1 MLVRPRDSFRY
12 LRHLSLNTYHR
23 LRAQP
28 GFAKT
33 LAAVFTHAT
42 QLETLSLSDGEI
54 LEVDQHVGDAF
65 VQMKSLRVL
74 KIGDFS
80 TQTIGLLAKMQTPLV
95 CIHANFTR
103 SIFDRVDPV
112 PILAPFS
119 DSLRHVAVTWVD
131 FTSSETQFPH
141 VVSLDTELCA
151 PEGLEEIVQCFP
163 NLQELYMDTGG
174 EELWSNSEIEE
185 LRPPNWQSQ
194 AVHTWPSLSS
204 LSGSVATLYVL
215 GVRCHV
221 AHIDVSCDILRKP
234 IDGERLAAV
243 LIDARPISLSLQ
255 LQAWE
260 LDVASLVQYLLPAKD
275 SLVKLTLR
283 IRFRGEQYED
293 PGPHIYA
300 MLETLSVLSLR
311 TIDIWVDWER
321 DWDRSVR
328 ASGWRFSPDA
338 QSESSDIEEPQQT
351 IADLDLTAIALQA
364 ARSIPTLQFAVID
377 GKYPLWT
384 TFYKVCRD
392 VNGHGQQGAATVV
405 ELEQASRE
413 REELWKEKHTQRA
426 AECHPG
432 CSVYYL

>member
-1 MLVRPRDSFRY
+1 MSANFSGWRKSYSRVLAFVLLQMPLNWDVLLEVMWLLSRADASRMSRTCRTLLRGAPRALLSCDGWARPAIALWKDEQFASFSTFMLVRPRDSFRY

-54 LEVDQHVGDAF
+54 LEIDQHVGDAF

-80 TQTIGLLAKMQTPLV
+80 TQTIELLAKMQTPLV

-112 PILAPFS
+112 PILAPFR

-174 EELWSNSEIEE
+174 EELWNDSEIEE

-221 AHIDVSCDILRKP
+221 THIDVSCDILRKP

-243 LIDARPISLSLQ
+243 LIDARPMSLSLQ

-260 LDVASLVQYLLPAKD
+260 FDVASLVQYLLPAKD

-293 PGPHIYA
+293 PSPHIVCSQLTKYH
-300 MLETLSVLSLR
+300 
-311 TIDIWVDWER
+311 DVD
-321 DWDRSVR
+321 V
-328 ASGWRFSPDA
+328 
-338 QSESSDIEEPQQT
+338 
-351 IADLDLTAIALQA
+351 
-364 ARSIPTLQFAVID
+364 
-377 GKYPLWT
+377 
-384 TFYKVCRD
+384 
-392 VNGHGQQGAATVV
+392 
-405 ELEQASRE
+405 
-413 REELWKEKHTQRA
+413 
-426 AECHPG
+426 
-432 CSVYYL
+432 